1 LGTIKQARKNLLL
14 RRSFNP
20 FLLLLLISSK
30 TFSNIMN
37 NNPQSPLQVLMAQS
51 KTTWSGCIEI
61 EEPKDPAIVWNV
73 YLLQGKIQYITTN
86 LGQQERLEYLWQ
98 KFKLGSDCLQIDQEQ
113 EGSEYVQLCQALSNQ
128 QPTEADVKKQL
139 FRFCREGLVNILSI
153 EQTNIE
159 LVPTRRINKSVVSFS
174 LEQLGEKL
182 EDQVKIGKY
191 IRGYISSPFSRL
203 YLEQKNALKFY
214 QIWKPK
220 YTTPELAEVAERH
233 KLSVFVSLFV
243 AKNSFYQIATKTNAD
258 LNFLAK
264 HLQQSVVEKLI
275 DLLPFKELTAEELQL
290 KQQLQEQNSPTPQ
303 NIGVGKTASG
313 EGISTLVACI
323 DDSKAVQKQVK
334 MTLEAGGYQVLSIL
348 DPTLALKQLSQQQ
361 PAVIFLDIN
370 MPNMNGYD
378 LCSLLRKSERFK
390 DIPIVMLTGRDGM
403 IDRVRAKI
411 VGATDYLTK
420 PCDPNK
426 LITLTKVLEKSAIVA
441 S

>member
-1 LGTIKQARKNLLL
+1 
-14 RRSFNP
+14 
-20 FLLLLLISSK
+20 
-30 TFSNIMN
+30 MN

-426 LITLTKVLEKSAIVA
+426 LITLTKVLEKSAIAA

>member
-1 LGTIKQARKNLLL
+1 
-14 RRSFNP
+14 
-20 FLLLLLISSK
+20 
-30 TFSNIMN
+30 MN
-37 NNPQSPLQVLMAQS
+37 NNPQSPLQVLMAQC

-61 EEPKDPAIVWNV
+61 EEPKDPSINWNV

-98 KFKLGSDCLQIDQEQ
+98 KFKLGSDCLHIDQEQ

-153 EQTNIE
+153 EQTKIE
-159 LVPTRRINKSVVSFS
+159 LVPTRRINKAVVSFS
-174 LEQLGEKL
+174 FEQLAEKL
-182 EDQVKIGKY
+182 EDQIKISKY
-191 IRGYISSPFSRL
+191 IRGYIPSPFSRL
-203 YLEQKNALKFY
+203 YLEQRNALKFY

-220 YTTPELAEVAERH
+220 YTTPELAEVAEKH

-243 AKNSFYQIATKTNAD
+243 AKNSFYQIATKTNAE

-275 DLLPFKELTAEELQL
+275 DLFPFKELTAEELQL

-303 NIGVGKTASG
+303 NVGGGKTANSDG
-313 EGISTLVACI
+313 TSTLVACI

-426 LITLTKVLEKSAIVA
+426 LITLTKVLEKSAIA
-441 S
+441 AG

>member
-1 LGTIKQARKNLLL
+1 
-14 RRSFNP
+14 
-20 FLLLLLISSK
+20 
-30 TFSNIMN
+30 MN

-159 LVPTRRINKSVVSFS
+159 LVPTRRINKAVVSFS

-303 NIGVGKTASG
+303 NMGVGKTASG

-426 LITLTKVLEKSAIVA
+426 LITLTKVLEKSAIAA